1 MPVTDIAT
9 LGVKFTI
16 VGADQAAAGMNRVAV
31 AADKVESGVGAAGRA
46 IETLGGKSAA
56 SAGAIG
62 KATASMMEWKNS
74 CSSTAGAVD
83 KIAGSLTGMNAQS
96 QSNQNSIEAV
106 SIKAKDLKD
115 VLTEMGTRMAS
126 GDSPFMIGL
135 QQGGK
140 LGEMLS
146 GAGGL
151 TGIVRGLGNAFLTML
166 NPIGLVTQ
174 ALTFAGAAA
183 VQYFLNA
190 GRDVKSVD
198 EILKRHA
205 EHIAE
210 LGPTYQK
217 MNEQKEE
224 ALKLGPAIT
233 NANLKD
239 DYKNAQKTLKAKG
252 EKASRSI
259 LADMLG
265 QQAPY
270 ADQMVYIPPTTFDP
284 AIEAIGRFNK
294 SIESGKI
301 KAIEFQNEIIEL
313 QNSGKITEEA
323 AEKLREYSSD
333 AVVAQSKLSV
343 LRDKIDPVAQAF
355 AEMQEKIDDINPF
368 GASKLQGT
376 QQALDDLRRNLQAGQ
391 ITIDQFK
398 AGILALQQA
407 RPDLSA
413 PIGEIGRLG
422 VAAAITQGKIEGM
435 RQAIVAKSDRLPT
448 EDEARQRAKNFD
460 DRFGDDNGAKKLPS
474 ATRDS
479 LIAGLIEQQ
488 KVYGIK
494 PKEDQSDPGFGGGKS
509 QPVLETA
516 NAYDTLQ
523 KSVQSSIEQQQTEAQ
538 TIGLNSIAVET
549 LKMNLELLRATEGKS
564 HAATPGQIQDIK
576 NKIAQYNELATST
589 ANAKLAAD
597 IQFQQDQMGR
607 STIEQTIATT
617 QEQYGLPI
625 EMTSESAKAIRYNE
639 QLKYARDLAGDF
651 TKTLVTG
658 LRNGDGLWKSFG
670 NAAISVLNKI
680 SDTLLNDVLNSLFKV
695 NSAAG
700 GGGLFS
706 GLGSLFGFGKSSGG
720 LDLGILAASPQATRA
735 IASGAGGLF
744 ADGGYTGPGGVND
757 PAGLV
762 HAGEVV
768 WSQKDIARAGGVGVV
783 EAMRLG
789 RRGYADGGVVG
800 EGGPQLVR
808 AQPDASIPV
817 RRLRADNQND
827 ASGSASGV
835 HVTVGVSVDENGNL
849 KAYVKNV
856 AQSEAKSSTRQG
868 LNDFNQQLPDRVAQI
883 NRNPRRR

>member
-1 MPVTDIAT
+1 MEVGAAARAIST
-9 LGVKFTI
+9 LGVK
-16 VGADQAAAGMNRVAV
+16 AV
-31 AADKVESGVGAAGRA
+31 AN
-46 IETLGGKSAA
+46 T
-56 SAGAIG
+56 GAIG
-62 KATASMMEWKNS
+62 KATAGMIEWKNS
-74 CSSTAGAVD
+74 YSSTAGAVD
-83 KIAGSLTGMNAQS
+83 KVAGSLTSMNAES
-96 QSNQNSIEAV
+96 QGNQNSIEAV

-115 VLTEMGTRMAS
+115 VLIEMGARMAS
-126 GDSPFMIGL
+126 GDSPFMIAL

-151 TGIVRGLGNAFLTML
+151 TGLVKGLGSAFLTML

-174 ALTFAGAAA
+174 ALTFAGAAV

-198 EILKRHA
+198 EILKQHA

-239 DYKNAQKTLKAKG
+239 DYKNAQKTLKAEG
-252 EKASRSI
+252 DKASRSI

-270 ADQMVYIPPTTFDP
+270 ADQILYIPPTTFDP

-294 SIESGKI
+294 SVESGKI

-323 AEKLREYSSD
+323 AGKLREYSSS
-333 AVVAQSKLSV
+333 AVAAQSKLSV

-355 AEMQEKIDDINPF
+355 AEMQDKVNKINPF
-368 GASKLQGT
+368 GASKLQEP
-376 QQALDDLRRNLQAGQ
+376 QRVLDDLLRNLQANQ
-391 ITIDQFK
+391 SSAEELNQKIRELSN
-398 AGILALQQA
+398 AH
-407 RPDLSA
+407 PDLSQA
-413 PIGEIGRLG
+413 LEEIRQFGLIALQAMKN
-422 VAAAITQGKIEGM
+422 VQGLDNAVRTTPHSSRYSQEETV
-435 RQAIVAKSDRLPT
+435 RRV
-448 EDEARQRAKNFD
+448 KNFD
-460 DRFGDDNGAKKLPS
+460 DRFGPDVGAPIKYSDIRERLNAQKKALEPPK
-474 ATRDS
+474 TVDGG
-479 LIAGLIEQQ
+479 AGLGSSRDLIRPAQEAA
-488 KVYGIK
+488 
-494 PKEDQSDPGFGGGKS
+494 S
-509 QPVLETA
+509 
-516 NAYDTLQ
+516 AYDTLQ
-523 KSVQSSIEQQQTEAQ
+523 KSVESRIEQMQTEAQ

-549 LKMNLELLRATEGKS
+549 LKMNLELLRATEDKS
-564 HAATPGQIQDIK
+564 HAAAPGQIQDIK
-576 NKIAQYNELATST
+576 NKIAQYNALATAT
-589 ANAKLAAD
+589 ANAKLSGD
-597 IQFQQDQMGR
+597 IQFQQEQMGR
-607 STIEQTIATT
+607 STIDQTVAST
-617 QEQYGLPI
+617 QKQYGLPVD
-625 EMTSESAKAIRYNE
+625 MNSASAGIIRHNE
-639 QLKYARDLAGDF
+639 QLKYARELAGDF
-651 TKTLVTG
+651 ATTLVNG
-658 LRNGDGLWKSFG
+658 LRSGEGFWKSMG
-670 NAAISVLNKI
+670 NAAVTVLKKI
-680 SDTLLNDVLNSLFKV
+680 SDRLLNDVLNSLFQV

-700 GGGLFS
+700 SGGGGGFFG
-706 GLGSLFGFGKSSGG
+706 GLLNLLGFGGGSEVTLPTGSNIPIPMPRPSG
-720 LDLGILAASPQATRA
+720 
-735 IASGAGGLF
+735 F
-744 ADGGYTGPGGVND
+744 ANGGYTGYGGVYE
-757 PAGLV
+757 PVGIV

-800 EGGPQLVR
+800 EGGPQLVP
-808 AQPDASIPV
+808 AQPDAAVPV

-827 ASGSASGV
+827 VSGSASGV
-835 HVTVGVSVDENGNL
+835 HVTVGVSVDEDGNL

-856 AQSEAKSSTRQG
+856 AQSEAQSSTRQG

>member
-16 VGADQAAAGMNRVAV
+16 VGVDQAAAGINRVAV
-31 AADKVESGVGAAGRA
+31 AAGNVEMEVGAAARA
-46 IETLGGKSAA
+46 ISTLGVKAA
-56 SAGAIG
+56 SNTGAIG
-62 KATASMMEWKNS
+62 KATAGMIEWKNS
-74 CSSTAGAVD
+74 YSSTAGAVD
-83 KIAGSLTGMNAQS
+83 RVAGSLTSMIAES
-96 QSNQNSIEAV
+96 QGNQNSIEAL

-115 VLTEMGTRMAS
+115 VLIEMGTRMAS
-126 GDSPFMIGL
+126 GDSPFMIAL

-151 TGIVRGLGNAFLTML
+151 TGLVKGLGSAFLTML

-174 ALTFAGAAA
+174 ALTFAGAAV

-198 EILKRHA
+198 EILKQHA

-233 NANLKD
+233 SANLKD
-239 DYKNAQKTLKAKG
+239 DYKNAQKTLKAEG

-270 ADQMVYIPPTTFDP
+270 ADQIVYIPPTTFDP
-284 AIEAIGRFNK
+284 AIEAIDRFNK

-313 QNSGKITEEA
+313 QNSGKITEEVA
-323 AEKLREYSSD
+323 GKLREYSSS
-333 AVVAQSKLSV
+333 AVAAQSKLSV

-355 AEMQEKIDDINPF
+355 AEMQDKVNRINPF
-368 GASKLQGT
+368 GASKLQEP
-376 QQALDDLRRNLQAGQ
+376 QRVLEDLFRNLQANQ
-391 ITIDQFK
+391 SSAEELNQKIRELSN
-398 AGILALQQA
+398 AH
-407 RPDLSA
+407 PDLSQA
-413 PIGEIGRLG
+413 LEEIRQFGLIALQAMKN
-422 VAAAITQGKIEGM
+422 VQGLDNAVRTTPHFSRYSQEETV
-435 RQAIVAKSDRLPT
+435 RRV
-448 EDEARQRAKNFD
+448 KNFD
-460 DRFGDDNGAKKLPS
+460 DRFGPDVGTPLKYSDIRERLNAQKKAFQPS
-474 ATRDS
+474 TTTDGGSARGSNRDMVRPAQEATS
-479 LIAGLIEQQ
+479 
-488 KVYGIK
+488 
-494 PKEDQSDPGFGGGKS
+494 
-509 QPVLETA
+509 
-516 NAYDTLQ
+516 AYDTLQ
-523 KSVQSSIEQQQTEAQ
+523 KSVESRIEQMNTEAQ

-549 LKMNLELLRATEGKS
+549 LKMNLELLRATEDKS
-564 HAATPGQIQDIK
+564 HAAAPGQIQDIK
-576 NKIAQYNELATST
+576 NKIAQYNALATAT
-589 ANAKLAAD
+589 ANAKLAGD
-597 IQFQQDQMGR
+597 IQLQQEQMGR
-607 STIEQTIATT
+607 STIDQTVAST
-617 QEQYGLPI
+617 QKQYGLPVD
-625 EMTSESAKAIRYNE
+625 MNSASANIIRYNE
-639 QLKYARDLAGDF
+639 QLKYARELAGDF
-651 TKTLVTG
+651 TTTLVNG
-658 LRNGDGLWKSFG
+658 LRSGEGFWKSMG
-670 NAAISVLNKI
+670 NAAVTVLKKI
-680 SDTLLNDVLNSLFKV
+680 SDRLLNDVLNSLFQV

-700 GGGLFS
+700 SGGGGGFFG
-706 GLGSLFGFGKSSGG
+706 GLLNLLGFGGGSEVTLPTGSNIPIPMPRPSG
-720 LDLGILAASPQATRA
+720 
-735 IASGAGGLF
+735 F
-744 ADGGYTGPGGVND
+744 ANGGYTGYGGVYE
-757 PAGLV
+757 PVGIV

-800 EGGPQLVR
+800 EVGPQLVP
-808 AQPDASIPV
+808 AQPDAAVPV

-827 ASGSASGV
+827 GIGSASGV
-835 HVTVGVSVDENGNL
+835 HVTVGVSVDEDGNL

-856 AQSEAKSSTRQG
+856 AQSEAQSSTRQG

>member
-16 VGADQAAAGMNRVAV
+16 VGADQVATGMNRVAV
-31 AADKVESGVGAAGRA
+31 AANKVESEVGAAARA
-46 IETLGGKSAA
+46 IGTLGGKAAA
-56 SAGAIG
+56 STGAIS
-62 KATASMMEWKNS
+62 KATAGMIEWKNS

-83 KIAGSLTGMNAQS
+83 KVAGSLTGMNAES

-115 VLTEMGTRMAS
+115 VLIEMGTRMAS
-126 GDSPFMIGL
+126 GDSPFMIAL

-140 LGEMLS
+140 LGEMFS

-151 TGIVRGLGNAFLTML
+151 TGIVKGLGNAFLTML

-217 MNEQKEE
+217 MNEQNEE

-239 DYKNAQKTLKAKG
+239 DYKSAQKTLKAEG

-270 ADQMVYIPPTTFDP
+270 ADQIVYIPPTTFDP
-284 AIEAIGRFNK
+284 AIEAIERFKK

-301 KAIEFQNEIIEL
+301 EAIEFQREIIEL

-323 AEKLREYSSD
+323 AEKLREYSKN
-333 AVVAQSKLSV
+333 AVAAQSKLSV

-355 AEMQEKIDDINPF
+355 ADMQGKVNKINPF
-368 GASKLQGT
+368 GASKLQEP
-376 QQALDDLRRNLQAGQ
+376 QRVLDDLLRNLQANQ
-391 ITIDQFK
+391 SSAEELNQKIRE
-398 AGILALQQA
+398 LSNVH
-407 RPDLSA
+407 PDLSQA
-413 PIGEIGRLG
+413 LEEIRQFGLIALQAMKN
-422 VAAAITQGKIEGM
+422 VQGLDNAVRTTPHSSRYSQEETV
-435 RQAIVAKSDRLPT
+435 RRV
-448 EDEARQRAKNFD
+448 KNFD
-460 DRFGDDNGAKKLPS
+460 DRFGPDVAAPLKYSDIRERLNAQKKALQPP
-474 ATRDS
+474 TTIDGG
-479 LIAGLIEQQ
+479 AGLGSNRDM
-488 KVYGIK
+488 VR
-494 PKEDQSDPGFGGGKS
+494 
-509 QPVLETA
+509 PVQEATS
-516 NAYDTLQ
+516 AYDTLQ
-523 KSVQSSIEQQQTEAQ
+523 KSVESRIEQMQTEAQ

-549 LKMNLELLRATEGKS
+549 LKMNLELLRATEDKS
-564 HAATPGQIQDIK
+564 HAAAPGQIQDIK
-576 NKIAQYNELATST
+576 NKIAQYNALATAT
-589 ANAKLAAD
+589 ANAKLSGD
-597 IQFQQDQMGR
+597 IQFQQEQMGR
-607 STIEQTIATT
+607 STVDQTVAST
-617 QEQYGLPI
+617 QKQYGLPVD
-625 EMTSESAKAIRYNE
+625 MNSASAGIIRHNE
-639 QLKYARDLAGDF
+639 QLKYARELAGDF
-651 TKTLVTG
+651 ATTLVNG
-658 LRNGDGLWKSFG
+658 LRSGEGFWKSMG
-670 NAAISVLNKI
+670 NAAVTVLKKI
-680 SDTLLNDVLNSLFKV
+680 SDRLLNDVLNSLFKV
-695 NSAAG
+695 NSAASG
-700 GGGLFS
+700 GGGGGGFLS
-706 GLGSLFGFGKSSGG
+706 GL
-720 LDLGILAASPQATRA
+720 LGILGFGGGGGGGKFDLAT
-735 IASGAGGLF
+735 GANAPIPIPRPTF
-744 ADGGYTGPGGVND
+744 ADGGYTGAGGIYE
-757 PAGLV
+757 PAGIV

-768 WSQKDIARAGGVGVV
+768 WSQRDIARAGGVGIV

-800 EGGPQLVR
+800 EGGPQLMR
-808 AQPDASIPV
+808 AQPDAAVPV

-835 HVTVGVSVDENGNL
+835 HVTVGVSVDEDGNL

-856 AQSEAKSSTRQG
+856 AQSEAQSSTRQG

>member
-1 MPVTDIAT
+1 MTDIAT

-16 VGADQAAAGMNRVAV
+16 VGADQVATGMNRVAV
-31 AADKVESGVGAAGRA
+31 AANKVESEVGAAARA
-46 IETLGGKSAA
+46 IGTLGGKAAA
-56 SAGAIG
+56 STGAIG
-62 KATASMMEWKNS
+62 KATAGMIEWKNS

-83 KIAGSLTGMNAQS
+83 KVAGSLTGMNAES

-115 VLTEMGTRMAS
+115 VLIEMGTRMAS
-126 GDSPFMIGL
+126 GDSPFMIAL

-140 LGEMLS
+140 LGEMFS

-151 TGIVRGLGNAFLTML
+151 TGIVKGLGNAFLTIL

-239 DYKNAQKTLKAKG
+239 DYKGAQKTLKAEG

-270 ADQMVYIPPTTFDP
+270 GDQIVYIPPTTFDP
-284 AIEAIGRFNK
+284 AIEAIDRFNK

-313 QNSGKITEEA
+313 QNSGKITEEVA
-323 AEKLREYSSD
+323 GKLREYSNN
-333 AVVAQSKLSV
+333 AVAAQSKLSV

-355 AEMQEKIDDINPF
+355 AEMQDKVNKINPF
-368 GASKLQGT
+368 GASKLQEP
-376 QQALDDLRRNLQAGQ
+376 QRVLDDLLRNLQANQ
-391 ITIDQFK
+391 ISAEELNQKIRELSN
-398 AGILALQQA
+398 AH
-407 RPDLSA
+407 PDLSQA
-413 PIGEIGRLG
+413 LEEIRQFGLIALQAMKN
-422 VAAAITQGKIEGM
+422 VQGLDNAVRTTPHSSRYSQEETV
-435 RQAIVAKSDRLPT
+435 RRV
-448 EDEARQRAKNFD
+448 KNFD
-460 DRFGDDNGAKKLPS
+460 DRFGPDVGAPIKYSDIRERLNAQKKALEPPK
-474 ATRDS
+474 TIDGG
-479 LIAGLIEQQ
+479 AGLGSSRDLIRPAQEAT
-488 KVYGIK
+488 
-494 PKEDQSDPGFGGGKS
+494 S
-509 QPVLETA
+509 
-516 NAYDTLQ
+516 AYDTLQ
-523 KSVQSSIEQQQTEAQ
+523 KSVESRIEQMQTEAQ
-538 TIGLNSIAVET
+538 AIGLNSIAVET
-549 LKMNLELLRATEGKS
+549 LKMNLELLRATEDKS
-564 HAATPGQIQDIK
+564 HAAAPGQIQDIK
-576 NKIAQYNELATST
+576 NKIAQYNALATAT
-589 ANAKLAAD
+589 ANAKLAGD

-607 STIEQTIATT
+607 STVDQTVAST
-617 QEQYGLPI
+617 QKQYGLPVD
-625 EMTSESAKAIRYNE
+625 MNSASANIIRYNE
-639 QLKYARDLAGDF
+639 QLKYARELAGDF
-651 TKTLVTG
+651 ASTLVSG
-658 LRNGDGLWKSFG
+658 LRNGEGLWKSLG
-670 NAAISVLNKI
+670 KAAISVLTKI
-680 SDTLLNDVLNSLFKV
+680 SDRLLNDVLNSLFKV
-695 NSAAG
+695 NSAAA
-700 GGGLFS
+700 GGGLF
-706 GLGSLFGFGKSSGG
+706 GGGGIFGGLFGGGGG
-720 LDLGILAASPQATRA
+720 LDLGILARSPQAA
-735 IASGAGGLF
+735 AAVASGIPGLW
-744 ADGGYTGPGGVND
+744 ADGGYTGPGGKHE
-757 PAGLV
+757 PAGIV

-800 EGGPQLVR
+800 EGGPQLLR
-808 AQPDASIPV
+808 AQPDVAVPV

-835 HVTVGVSVDENGNL
+835 HVTVGVSVDEDGNL

-856 AQSEAKSSTRQG
+856 AQSEAQSSTRQG